1 VCGQART
8 AATMPAAAG
17 SGLST
22 HHFAANRSFGY
33 GNRVALLSVDREDRT
48 ALSDARRH
56 ALETLEKGHNF
67 HGAPSGRALLMRLCR
82 YHERSITDYR
92 PLSASPK
99 LKGSDQKRPA
109 AVK

>member
-1 VCGQART
+1 VSGQAHA
-8 AATMPAAAG
+8 AATMPTAG
-17 SGLST
+17 SALST
-22 HHFAANRSFGY
+22 HHFVANISFGR
-33 GNRVALLSVDREDRT
+33 GNRIALLPVDREDRT

-56 ALETLEKGHNF
+56 VWDTLEKGRNF

-82 YHERSITDYR
+82 YYERSITDYR